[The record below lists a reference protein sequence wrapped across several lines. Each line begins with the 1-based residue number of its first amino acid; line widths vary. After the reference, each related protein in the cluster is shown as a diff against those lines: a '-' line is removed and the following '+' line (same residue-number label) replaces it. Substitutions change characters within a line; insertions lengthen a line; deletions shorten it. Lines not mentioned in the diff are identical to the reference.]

1 MIDPNEDKDHFL
13 NTEETDE
20 ETGKEDSQP
29 VGNPEA
35 IKLQDDIKES
45 IKGEQEGGKIRARV
59 VGALVEE
66 EVGIR
71 ADLLTK
77 ALAKRKA
84 QAKELDKIRPD
95 HCTFNVDGSPA
106 NQHWSKE
113 KLKERDKALKALNKI
128 DKAINAAINN
138 ADYEGVKKIAQ

>member
-20 ETGKEDSQP
+20 KTGKEDSQP

-45 IKGEQEGGKIRARV
+45 IKGAQEGGKIRARV

-95 HCTFNVDGSPA
+95 HCTFNADGSPA